1 MTDDA
6 NAGHNEA
13 WLLDRAN
20 GYGSQK
26 ANTISDLHDEVI
38 KYRLDEF
45 AQPTTF
51 VEMNGQKL
59 TTVANPSANSG
70 DAANSRY
77 VDSGSTYVVRT
88 SGNQS
93 VAGDKSFS
101 GNLTVPD
108 PGAGSFQIANTRY
121 VDGYAV
127 ALSGNQTITGNKY
140 FHGNL
145 SCDKF
150 NRGTGSLCGTNF
162 SSVFRVTSGFSVS
175 HNAWTNFDWNHAANE
190 VGDDGGGMSSGNDFD
205 IPITGMYILSACIT
219 LPVTPCYWA
228 IQWFNNP
235 YIISQESRPIFDNDK
250 INLTTCYHFAA
261 GDVVTLRIYQD
272 SAGSL
277 TVPAHSG
284 STPCWASATLV
295 A

>member
-1 MTDDA
+1 MTEDA
-6 NAGHNEA
+6 HAGHNEA

-26 ANTISDLHDEVI
+26 ASTISDLHDEVI

-45 AQPTTF
+45 AEPTAF

-59 TTVANPSANSG
+59 ATVGNPSANSG

-77 VDSGSTYVVRT
+77 VDSGSSYVVRT
-88 SGNQS
+88 SG
-93 VAGDKSFS
+93 D
-101 GNLTVPD
+101 
-108 PGAGSFQIANTRY
+108 
-121 VDGYAV
+121 
-127 ALSGNQTITGNKY
+127 QTITGGKY

-145 SCDKF
+145 YCDKF
-150 NRGTGSLCGTNF
+150 ERGTGSLAGTNF

-175 HNAWTNFDWNHAANE
+175 HNAWTNFDWNHADSE
-190 VGDDGGGMSSGNDFD
+190 VGDDGGGMSSGNDFV
-205 IPITGMYILSACIT
+205 IPIAGMYILSACIT

-228 IQWFNNP
+228 IQWFKNP

-250 INLTTCYHFAA
+250 INLTTCYHFVAN
-261 GDVVTLRIYQD
+261 DVVTLRIYQD

-277 TVPAHSG
+277 TVPAHSS